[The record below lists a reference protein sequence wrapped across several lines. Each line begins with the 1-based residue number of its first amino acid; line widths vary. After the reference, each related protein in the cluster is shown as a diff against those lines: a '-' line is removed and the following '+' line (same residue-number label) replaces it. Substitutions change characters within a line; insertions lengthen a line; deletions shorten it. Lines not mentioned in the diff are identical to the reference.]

1 MGKDT
6 KNGITHYGKGHTK
19 RYHTPWE
26 RTYKTASHTMG
37 KDIQNGITHYG
48 KGHTNGITLHGKGR
62 TNGITTHDKFS
73 INKQQ
78 PK

>member
-37 KDIQNGITHYG
+37 KDIQTASLSMV
-48 KGHTNGITLHGKGR
+48 KDVQMESQPMTN
-62 TNGITTHDKFS
+62 S
-73 INKQQ
+73 V
-78 PK
+78 